1 MWNQSTKKL
10 MLLNS
15 DLKMITLAAVAVC
28 TCSLLSWKLPL
39 VQAVYMV
46 SKTSIKL
53 TARGPQFMPY
63 FYICS

>member
-15 DLKMITLAAVAVC
+15 DLKMITLAAVC

-53 TARGPQFMPY
+53 TARGP
-63 FYICS
+63 

>member
-15 DLKMITLAAVAVC
+15 DLKMITLAAVC
-28 TCSLLSWKLPL
+28 RCSLLSWKLSL

-46 SKTSIKL
+46 EQNVSKTDSQGTSVHIL
-53 TARGPQFMPY
+53 FLHLLLM
-63 FYICS
+63 

>member
-1 MWNQSTKKL
+1 MWNQSTKEL

-15 DLKMITLAAVAVC
+15 DLKMITLAAVRR
-28 TCSLLSWKLPL
+28 CSLLSWKLPL

-46 SKTSIKL
+46 SKMSLKL
-53 TARGPQFMPY
+53 TARGPQFTSY

>member
-15 DLKMITLAAVAVC
+15 DLKMITLAAVC
-28 TCSLLSWKLPL
+28 RCSLFSWKLPL

-46 SKTSIKL
+46 SKMSLKS
-53 TARGPQFMPY
+53 TARGPRFTSY
-63 FYICS
+63 FSICS

>member
-15 DLKMITLAAVAVC
+15 DLKMITLAAVY

-53 TARGPQFMPY
+53 TARGPQFMSY

>member
-1 MWNQSTKKL
+1 MWTQSTKKL

-15 DLKMITLAAVAVC
+15 DLKMITLAAVHR
-28 TCSLLSWKLPL
+28 CSLLSWKLSL

-46 SKTSIKL
+46 SKTSVKL
-53 TARGPQFMPY
+53 TARGPRFTSH